1 MARTVKDVVYLDT
14 NETEAAPST
23 ISDAGDG
30 SYPRVSYGDD
40 FLIFQSGPTSTV
52 NIPWGHVVK
61 ITETIVA
68 S

>member
-30 SYPRVSYGDD
+30 SYPRVSYSTAY
-40 FLIFQSGPTSTV
+40 LIFQSGPGSTV

-61 ITETIVA
+61 ITETVVA
-68 S
+68 